1 MRRNR
6 GMRRTEEILSES
18 ESEYENGDGNEDEKG
33 SRLHLHHEMLEFMAR
48 TTTRTSKLLKAANL
62 LQNNPTSASA
72 ASSSTSASLNAGLPA
87 ASFPIS
93 NAQAKN
99 SLSFSSSVSL
109 LSMPSTAFGRALKR
123 SRGRKALAAFKRTV
137 RMKTYTNSRI
147 APPEFKSEVLG
158 LTNKMGGSGNNINNN
173 NNSKKK
179 KLLRVGMWQVLL
191 AIPRGRP
198 PKMRRKKMM
207 TAMGLSQQVQKS
219 EGCANANATAQNTR
233 RLESTAAAL
242 ESKRKLGNKKKVKKD
257 EKGKRRK
264 EKDKER
270 IISVELLSK
279 KLELLCVADGSI
291 TFDSF
296 ESDTRKTSGRSRSDI
311 EWNGYDEEVDDKEEE
326 EEEEDVELDRILSA
340 KISMTSTR
348 ANRQTPKKIRFVF
361 EYGTSSTFNSAK
373 IRENS
378 SIEATFITTEMKDRE
393 KRDSLTKLMKNTL
406 KQIHGRII
414 PTINPTD
421 IRLYAN
427 LVQEEESKAK
437 KQKRKFLPRGK
448 GKNMNYLIRN
458 EERKE

>member
-1 MRRNR
+1 M
-6 GMRRTEEILSES
+6 GFQLTKIL
-18 ESEYENGDGNEDEKG
+18 
-33 SRLHLHHEMLEFMAR
+33 LF
-48 TTTRTSKLLKAANL
+48 
-62 LQNNPTSASA
+62 
-72 ASSSTSASLNAGLPA
+72 SSSSASLNVGFPA

-93 NAQAKN
+93 SDQTKN
-99 SLSFSSSVSL
+99 PSSSSFSSSSVSL
-109 LSMPSTAFGRALKR
+109 LSMPSIAFGRALKR
-123 SRGRKALAAFKRTV
+123 SGGRKALAAFKRTV

-198 PKMRRKKMM
+198 PKMRKKKMM

-219 EGCANANATAQNTR
+219 EGGASANVTVQY
-233 RLESTAAAL
+233 S
-242 ESKRKLGNKKKVKKD
+242 S
-257 EKGKRRK
+257 
-264 EKDKER
+264 
-270 IISVELLSK
+270 ELLSK

-291 TFDSF
+291 TFDSS
-296 ESDTRKTSGRSRSDI
+296 ESDTRETSGRSRSDI

-340 KISMTSTR
+340 KISMTSTQ

-361 EYGTSSTFNSAK
+361 EYGTSTTFNSAK

-378 SIEATFITTEMKDRE
+378 SIEATLITTEMKDRE
-393 KRDSLTKLMKNTL
+393 KRDSLKKLMKNTL